1 MAEDISM
8 DDVEV
13 GVALLVSIQV
23 QNEKGTEKDL
33 MVLFV
38 LSLVI
43 TLFLLVLRFV
53 LSAFHLVGW

>member
-1 MAEDISM
+1 M